1 MLKEYRLRK
10 KISQEKLE
18 KLTNIDRKTIFR
30 IENDINMPLVD
41 NFGKIAMA
49 LDMTNEEI
57 GREIRNIV
65 TKKNSK

>member
-1 MLKEYRLRK
+1 MFLSWVFQVSSLHLSKNIEN
-10 KISQEKLE
+10 KL
-18 KLTNIDRKTIFR
+18 

-57 GREIRNIV
+57 GKEIRNIV